1 MTDQGDIMTSAH
13 LRKLAAIAALAVG
26 LVFASSANANAA
38 TTKHHVN
45 TRTVHPVHV
54 AHTPNGGNTSNDWW
68 V

>member
-1 MTDQGDIMTSAH
+1 MMDQGDIMTSAH

-38 TTKHHVN
+38 STKH
-45 TRTVHPVHV
+45 TRVVHPTHV
-54 AHTPNGGNTSNDWW
+54 APAPTGGNTSNDWW